1 MTFERELVRACRSP
15 QFVVRAIFA
24 ALVATAIAFE
34 LLSL

>member
-1 MTFERELVRACRSP
+1 MSFEHEFVRACRNP
-15 QFVVRAIFA
+15 QFVMRAIFA